1 MCIRDSPHAAHDEY
15 VHDGRGERSGRDRPL
30 RTQGTLLRELR
41 RRAGGYHQRQL
52 RLLGVGELLHRGRQA
67 DPSGAQRHADRQRAG
82 SVEIRQHGGQRP
94 AAGRGHRH
102 LRQGRAERACG
113 GGNPHHQDRQNDRRR
128 HGLSAN
134 HLLELA
140 QDIVKQA
147 RAAGASDA
155 ECTIAEGEEFSA
167 KVRMREVENLK
178 EAGSRGAGLRIMI
191 GRRTGASYTSDL
203 SNEGIGHLVKSAI
216 DLADITTEDPHAGLP
231 DPGEFGTLEGDLG
244 MYSPDVAELDTAF
257 KIEIAKRAEDAA
269 LSSDPRISNSEGA
282 GFDNYAGRHIFANS
296 RDFAG
301 EYRSS
306 YCSLSTS
313 PVARDGESMERDYW
327 YTIARGFSGLES
339 PEHVGRMAAQRALR
353 RLNAVKVETQRVPV
367 VFEPRT
373 APSLFGT
380 SPFDDEGV
388 ASRRTVVIERGVLKS
403 YLMNTY
409 AARKLGMKTT
419 GNASRGLTGNA
430 GIGHGNFFLAEG
442 VQTPEQI
449 IAGIPNGFYVTE
461 LMGFGVNVVTGD
473 YSRGAA
479 GLWIRD
485 GELAFAVSEVTIAG
499 NLNDMLRGIAGV
511 GSDLEF
517 RGSVAAPT
525 IKMGEMTVG
534 GK

>member
-1 MCIRDSPHAAHDEY
+1 
-15 VHDGRGERSGRDRPL
+15 
-30 RTQGTLLRELR
+30 
-41 RRAGGYHQRQL
+41 
-52 RLLGVGELLHRGRQA
+52 
-67 DPSGAQRHADRQRAG
+67 
-82 SVEIRQHGGQRP
+82 
-94 AAGRGHRH
+94 
-102 LRQGRAERACG
+102 
-113 GGNPHHQDRQNDRRR
+113 
-128 HGLSAN
+128 
-134 HLLELA
+134 
-140 QDIVKQA
+140 
-147 RAAGASDA
+147 
-155 ECTIAEGEEFSA
+155 
-167 KVRMREVENLK
+167 
-178 EAGSRGAGLRIMI
+178 
-191 GRRTGASYTSDL
+191 
-203 SNEGIGHLVKSAI
+203 
-216 DLADITTEDPHAGLP
+216 
-231 DPGEFGTLEGDLG
+231 
-244 MYSPDVAELDTAF
+244 MYSAEVAELDTGR
-257 KIEIAKRAEDAA
+257 KIETAKRAEDAA

-282 GFDNYAGRHIFANS
+282 SFDNYVGRHIFANS
-296 RDFAG
+296 RGFAG

-327 YTIARGFSGLES
+327 YTMARGFSGLEAA
-339 PEHVGRMAAQRALR
+339 EHVGRMAAQRALR
-353 RLNAVKVETQRVPV
+353 RLNAVKVDTQKVPV

-373 APSLFGT
+373 ARSLLDNIFEAVHGMSIYRQESFLAGKLGEKVASDEVTVVDDGTLPGLFGT

-388 ASRRTVVIERGVLKS
+388 ASRRTVVIERGVLKN

-430 GIGHGNFFLAEG
+430 GIGHGNFFLEKG

-461 LMGFGVNVVTGD
+461 LMGFGVNIVTGD

-479 GLWIRD
+479 GLWIRN

-499 NLNDMLRGIAGV
+499 NLNDMLRGIEAI